1 MNFITD
7 KTVSGLPVSAPVSA
21 PVAPVLK
28 PLLQLVSDL
37 LQIVPGDIGK
47 SRAIRLVLI
56 PFAIVVPV
64 CTVPVWFRSIRDA

>member
-7 KTVSGLPVSAPVSA
+7 KTVSSLVSAPVSA
-21 PVAPVLK
+21 PVGPVLK

-37 LQIVPGDIGK
+37 LQIVPGDVGK

-64 CTVPVWFRSIRDA
+64 CTGR

>member
-7 KTVSGLPVSAPVSA
+7 KTVSGLPVI
-21 PVAPVLK
+21 
-28 PLLQLVSDL
+28 LQLVSDL
-37 LQIVPGDIGK
+37 LQIVPGNIGK

-64 CTVPVWFRSIRDA
+64 CTVPVWFRSITDA